1 MKVDS
6 LHPGAVLVVIQ
17 YNADFRGK
25 LNAFL
30 NVYMKQFSSY
40 ENVTHEHKV
49 RTFCVCNVKILVT
62 IVNREW

>member
-40 ENVTHEHKV
+40 ENVYT
-49 RTFCVCNVKILVT
+49 
-62 IVNREW
+62 